1 MTQAYLAK
9 ENFPVLPMISQ
20 LLVWLP
26 YHRAVGDS
34 WKPALS
40 KRFVAVGSMARVVGS
55 KHQVPL
61 PARGFLVRGK
71 KLTEGGKI
79 AGCRHILAGLGSK
92 AIGMLFQNDNFHI
105 I

>member
-1 MTQAYLAK
+1 MFLQAVTQAYLVK
-9 ENFPVLPMISQ
+9 ENFPVLPMISW

-40 KRFVAVGSMARVVGS
+40 KCFVTVGSMARVVGS

-61 PARGFLVRGK
+61 PARGSLVRGK

-79 AGCRHILAGLGSK
+79 AHFGRAGKQGHWNAISK
-92 AIGMLFQNDNFHI
+92 
-105 I
+105 